1 MDMKRFLKLSV
12 FVAFL
17 LTSFVACKHQP
28 KEQKIYFVTTNDLHA
43 AIDNF
48 PKAIAVI
55 DSLRTAHPDMIL
67 LGAGDNRSG
76 NPINDRY
83 SKVAYPMVALMNE
96 AGFEASAFGNHEWDG
111 GPQALSDVVS
121 WSNFPY
127 LCANVTFDDSLNIPC
142 LPYKIFERNG
152 LKIGVIGAIQ
162 VGENG
167 LPDFHPKHS
176 SGSHFQKI
184 EDVLPQYQTLRD
196 SCNVLVMLSHCGHE
210 EERELAGKF
219 TWLDAI
225 FGGHSHTKVAETT
238 IVNGVLVTQ
247 AEYKLK
253 YLTLSTFTLMD
264 GKVVDKKQELVS
276 VANSTLTNEKAQA
289 MVDEFNNNDV
299 FEQVLAENE
308 ADIVDIGSMGCF
320 MADAIRTVAGTDL
333 AFQNYGGVRY
343 YDTLRKGP
351 FILKTLYALDPF
363 DNEIIRFDLTGKEIV
378 DMLTVAYPTDNR
390 VGPVLCSGC
399 TYEYKI
405 KDGEM
410 TDIKVK
416 LDNGKPLEMDKKYS
430 VVMNSY
436 MSSVFDFEHEDDGAS
451 TFMTSNEMSIEYLKD
466 HPTINYSK
474 VKRTFEKK

>member
-1 MDMKRFLKLSV
+1 MKRILNLFVLAIVLLSLSV
-12 FVAFL
+12 
-17 LTSFVACKHQP
+17 SCKHQP
-28 KEQKIYFVTTNDLHA
+28 KEQKVYVVSVNDMHA
-43 AIDNF
+43 SIDNF

-55 DSLRTAHPDMIL
+55 DSLRAVYPDLLL

-83 SKVAYPMVALMNE
+83 TKVAYPMVALMNE

-111 GPQALSDVVS
+111 GPKALSDVVN

-142 LPYKIFERNG
+142 QPYKIFERNG

-167 LPDFHPKHS
+167 LPDFHPKHAN
-176 SGSHFQKI
+176 GSHFENI
-184 EDVLPQYQTLRD
+184 VDVLPRYEFLRD
-196 SCNVLVMLSHCGHE
+196 SCNMVVLLSHCGHE
-210 EERELAGKF
+210 EERELAEKF
-219 TWLDAI
+219 PWLDAI
-225 FGGHSHTKVAETT
+225 FGGHSHTKVGETT

-247 AEYKLK
+247 SEYKLK
-253 YLTLSTFTLMD
+253 YFTLSTFTLLD
-264 GKVVDKKQELVS
+264 GKVVDKKQELIPI
-276 VANSTLTNEKAQA
+276 ANSTQINEKAQA
-289 MVDEFNNNDV
+289 LVDEFNNNDV
-299 FEQVLAENE
+299 FEEVLAENE
-308 ADIVDIGSMGCF
+308 ADITDIEPMGCF
-320 MADAIRTVAGTDL
+320 MADAIRAVAGTDL

-351 FILKTLYALDPF
+351 FTLKILYALDPF
-363 DNEIIRFDLTGKEIV
+363 DNEIIRMDLTGKEIV
-378 DMLTVAYPTDNR
+378 DMITVAYPTDNR

-399 TYEYKI
+399 TYTYKI
-405 KDGEM
+405 KDGQM
-410 TDIKVK
+410 TDIKIK

-436 MSSVFDFEHEDDGAS
+436 MASVFDFEHEDDGAS
-451 TFMTSNEMSIEYLKD
+451 VFMTSNEMSVEYLKD

>member
-1 MDMKRFLKLSV
+1 MKRILNLFVLAIVLLSLSV
-12 FVAFL
+12 
-17 LTSFVACKHQP
+17 SCKHQP
-28 KEQKIYFVTTNDLHA
+28 KEQKVYVVSVNDMHA
-43 AIDNF
+43 SIDNF
-48 PKAIAVI
+48 PKAIGVI
-55 DSLRTAHPDMIL
+55 DSLRAVYPDLLL

-83 SKVAYPMVALMNE
+83 TKVAYPMVALMNE

-111 GPQALSDVVS
+111 GPKALSDVVN

-142 LPYKIFERNG
+142 QPYKIFERDG

-167 LPDFHPKHS
+167 LPDFHPKHAN
-176 SGSHFQKI
+176 GSHFENI
-184 EDVLPQYQTLRD
+184 VDVLPRYEFLRD
-196 SCNVLVMLSHCGHE
+196 SCNMVVLLSHCGHE
-210 EERELAGKF
+210 EERELAEKF
-219 TWLDAI
+219 PWLDAI
-225 FGGHSHTKVAETT
+225 FGGHSHTKVGETT

-247 AEYKLK
+247 SEYKLK
-253 YLTLSTFTLMD
+253 YFTLSTFTLLD
-264 GKVVDKKQELVS
+264 GKVVDKKQELIPI
-276 VANSTLTNEKAQA
+276 ANSTQINEKAQA
-289 MVDEFNNNDV
+289 LVDEFNNNDV
-299 FEQVLAENE
+299 FEEVLAENE
-308 ADIVDIGSMGCF
+308 ADITDIEPMGCF
-320 MADAIRTVAGTDL
+320 MADAIRAVAGTDL

-351 FILKTLYALDPF
+351 FTLKILYALDPF
-363 DNEIIRFDLTGKEIV
+363 DNEIIRMDLTGKEIV
-378 DMLTVAYPTDNR
+378 DMITVAYPTDNR

-399 TYEYKI
+399 TYTYKI
-405 KDGEM
+405 KDGQM
-410 TDIKVK
+410 TDIKIK

-436 MSSVFDFEHEDDGAS
+436 MASVFDFEHEDDGAS
-451 TFMTSNEMSIEYLKD
+451 VFMTSNEMSVEYLKD

>member
-1 MDMKRFLKLSV
+1 MKKILNLFVLAIALLSLAV
-12 FVAFL
+12 
-17 LTSFVACKHQP
+17 SCKHQP
-28 KEQKIYFVTTNDLHA
+28 KEQTVYVVSVNDMHA
-43 AIDNF
+43 SIDNF
-48 PKAIAVI
+48 PKAIGVI
-55 DSLRTAHPDMIL
+55 DSLRTVYPDLLL

-83 SKVAYPMVALMNE
+83 TKVAYPMVALMNE

-111 GPQALSDVVS
+111 GPKALSDVVN

-127 LCANVTFDDSLNIPC
+127 LCCNVTFDDSLNIPC
-142 LPYKIFERNG
+142 QPYKIFERNG
-152 LKIGVIGAIQ
+152 LKLGVIGAIGI
-162 VGENG
+162 GENG

-176 SGSHFQKI
+176 GGSHFTNI
-184 EDVLPQYQTLRD
+184 FEVLPKYEFLRD
-196 SCNVLVMLSHCGHE
+196 SCDMVFLLSHCGYE
-210 EERELAGKF
+210 EEREIAEKF
-219 TWLDAI
+219 PWLDAI

-253 YLTLSTFTLMD
+253 YLTLSTFTLLD
-264 GKVVDKKQELVS
+264 GKVVDKKQDLITI
-276 VANSTLTNEKAQA
+276 ANSTQTNEKAQA
-289 MVDEFNNNDV
+289 LVDEFNNNDV
-299 FEQVLAENE
+299 FEEVLAENE
-308 ADIVDIGSMGCF
+308 ADITDIEPMGCF
-320 MADAIRTVAGTDL
+320 MADAIRAVAGTDM

-351 FILKTLYALDPF
+351 FTLKILYALDPF

-378 DMLTVAYPTDNR
+378 DMITVAYPTDNR

-399 TYEYKI
+399 TYTYKI
-405 KDGEM
+405 KDDQM
-410 TDIKVK
+410 TDIKIK

-436 MSSVFDFEHEDDGAS
+436 MASVFDFEHEDDGAS
-451 TFMTSNEMSIEYLKD
+451 VFMTSNEMSIEYLKD

>member
-1 MDMKRFLKLSV
+1 MKHLLRSSLF
-12 FVAFL
+12 AAIL
-17 LTSFVACKHQP
+17 LTAIVACKHQP
-28 KEQKIYFVTTNDLHA
+28 KEQTIYVVSTNDLHA

-55 DSLRTAHPDMIL
+55 DSLRTAHPDMLL

-111 GPQALSDVVS
+111 GPKALSDVVS

-127 LCANVTFDDSLNIPC
+127 LCCNVSFDDSLNIPY

-152 LKIGVIGAIQ
+152 LKIGVIGAIGI
-162 VGENG
+162 GENG
-167 LPDFHPKHS
+167 LPDFHPKHAG
-176 SGSHFQKI
+176 GSHFTKI
-184 EDVLPQYQTLRD
+184 DDVLPQYQFLRD
-196 SCNVLVMLSHCGHE
+196 SCNMVALLSHCGHE
-210 EERELAGKF
+210 EERELAEKF
-219 TWLDAI
+219 PWLDAI
-225 FGGHSHTKVAETT
+225 FGGHSHTRVSETT

-253 YLTLSTFTLMD
+253 YLTLSTFNLVD
-264 GKVVDKKQELVS
+264 GKIVDKKQELIP
-276 VANSTLTNEKAQA
+276 VANSKLTNEKVQA
-289 MVDEFNNNDV
+289 MVDEFNSNDV
-299 FEQVLAENE
+299 FEEVLAENE
-308 ADIVDIGSMGCF
+308 ADLVDIEPMGCF
-320 MADAIRTVAGTDL
+320 MADAIREVAGTDL

-351 FILKTLYALDPF
+351 FTLKTLYALDPF
-363 DNEIIRFDLTGKEIV
+363 DNEIIRMDLSGKEII

-436 MSSVFDFEHEDDGAS
+436 MASVFDFEREDDGRS
-451 TFMTSNEMSIEYLKD
+451 VFMTSNEMSIEYLKN
-466 HPTINYSK
+466 HPKLNYAK